1 MAKIVTKKEYRK
13 RRLKFQIAAGLV
25 DFLVT
30 LLCILLS
37 VACIVSL
44 VALLRWLRGDVPVSF
59 GVFFDILKRV
69 LKVNG

>member
-44 VALLRWLRGDVPVSF
+44 IALFRWLRGDMPVSF

>member
-37 VACIVSL
+37 VTCIVSL
-44 VALLRWLRGDVPVSF
+44 IALFRWLRGDMPVSF

>member
-44 VALLRWLRGDVPVSF
+44 IALFRWLRGDMPVSF
-59 GVFFDILKRV
+59 GVFFDILNRV

>member
-30 LLCILLS
+30 LLCICLS

>member
-44 VALLRWLRGDVPVSF
+44 IALFRWLRGDMPVIF